1 MLKLLTVIA
10 ASLNECLGQSG
21 LQQPSCD
28 VQERQQHTHARM
40 ESPSDILSTSLVIAH
55 QARARKYPPSIGAN
69 DTHAKHAI
77 GLQLDDKLDKAL
89 GVDVGFRARVG
100 SEGTC

>member
-1 MLKLLTVIA
+1 
-10 ASLNECLGQSG
+10 
-21 LQQPSCD
+21 
-28 VQERQQHTHARM
+28 M
-40 ESPSDILSTSLVIAH
+40 ESPSDILSTSLVIDR
-55 QARARKYPPSIGAN
+55 QARAHKYLLSIGAH
-69 DTHAKHAI
+69 DMHVKHAI